1 MSDHI
6 PGAPTPSRSYADTLK
21 SMRRQLPTVV
31 KDILTEVE
39 SHGGETCAYHTIV
52 PRLLNAIDW
61 MRSEESKFMDGPPTW
76 PWAEPDS
83 EDIIRT
89 GQLISVIESAYR
101 AGVPISRPY
110 TVEEDRVIRDA
121 EEEYEEARV
130 QRMDEANMVM
140 NQREERRQE
149 WIRLHGRPGV
159 NYDDF
164 SDELFESDSEYSDS
178 EEYMTMIAD
187 ALKYDPNRPF

>member
-1 MSDHI
+1 MSVHI
-6 PGAPTPSRSYADTLK
+6 PGAARSSRSYADTLK
-21 SMRRQLPTVV
+21 SMRRQLPTEV

-52 PRLLNAIDW
+52 PRLLNAMDW
-61 MRSEESKFMDGPPTW
+61 MRSEQSSFMDSPPSWRT
-76 PWAEPDS
+76 AVHDS
-83 EDIIRT
+83 ADMIRT
-89 GQLISVIESAYR
+89 EQLISVIESAYR

-121 EEEYEEARV
+121 AEEYEKERL
-130 QRMDEANMVM
+130 QQMYETNMVM
-140 NQREERRQE
+140 NQQEDIRQE

-164 SDELFESDSEYSDS
+164 VDEMFEMDSEYSDSEYSDS
-178 EEYMTMIAD
+178 E
-187 ALKYDPNRPF
+187 

>member
-1 MSDHI
+1 
-6 PGAPTPSRSYADTLK
+6 
-21 SMRRQLPTVV
+21 MRRQLPTVV

-61 MRSEESKFMDGPPTW
+61 MRSEESKFMDGPPKWT
-76 PWAEPDS
+76 AVVDR

-121 EEEYEEARV
+121 ALEYEKERLQQSHEV
-130 QRMDEANMVM
+130 NMVM
-140 NQREERRQE
+140 NQQEERRQE
-149 WIRLHGRPGV
+149 WIRVHGRPGV

-187 ALKYDPNRPF
+187 ALKFDPNRPF